1 MIKKY
6 LGCRKFKEFTCSILF
21 FCSLWLVAPRL
32 SAQHFWNM
40 SFEHEVYGNQPRKW
54 SIEQEG
60 ESYNARVVNA
70 TSKDGQRSLEVS
82 QKNASTYLLLSIPG
96 NIVLDKKIEVNGYI
110 KMSAE
115 DTISVGWMLLN
126 PETRHILPPKPNL
139 LVNQT
144 WEQVKLEHTYSE
156 AYDASRLLVVLFAE
170 GSAKFWVDDITIM
183 LDGEV
188 YGVDPPSF
196 REPTIEEI
204 ARLDK
209 HTKAIDSQTS
219 NTNDLSP
226 MVETVGQ
233 AKVVAL
239 GENSH
244 GSSTLFKFKLRMTQ
258 LLVKELGFSVF
269 ALESPAVEADRINS
283 YVLGEEL
290 SRAQILDNLM
300 YPSWQ
305 TQDMLDIINWIR
317 LFNTTAKA
325 KVTFAGFDM
334 QSGQLALLRLSDQV
348 EQLDQVHAKL
358 ITSISELYT
367 QEDKRK
373 EEWRGLS
380 ELAQELKVALQDLA
394 ERDENPMSDTDI
406 NRLIHYADI
415 LLQSIDLNS
424 GLNSKTRD
432 EYMADNIE
440 WIADDCDCKV
450 IVSADNDH
458 IRKKDA
464 KAGYY
469 LSQRMGDDY
478 LALGMT
484 YNGGTYSADGPKESY
499 EVHPSYS
506 GTYEYLFS
514 QSRFDDFFI
523 DLREVEGV
531 PLLDQLSAFR
541 TIGSRPQDTS
551 QFSEMYL
558 KDNFDII
565 AFFRYSQHSKRL
577 SNQD

>member
-6 LGCRKFKEFTCSILF
+6 LGYRKFKESTCFVLF
-21 FCSLWLVAPRL
+21 FCLLWLVAPSL
-32 SAQHFWNM
+32 SAQHFWNT
-40 SFEHEVYGNQPRKW
+40 SFEHEVYGQQPRKW

-60 ESYNARVVNA
+60 ESYDARVVNTA
-70 TSKDGQRSLEVS
+70 SKDGQRCLEVS

-96 NIVLDKKIEVNGYI
+96 NVVVDKKIGVNGYI
-110 KMSAE
+110 KTSAE
-115 DTISVGWMLLN
+115 DTISIGWMLLN
-126 PETRHILPPKPNL
+126 PETRDILPPKPNL
-139 LVNQT
+139 FVNQT

-188 YGVDPPSF
+188 YGVDPPDF
-196 REPTIEEI
+196 REPTKEEI
-204 ARLDK
+204 ALLDK
-209 HTKAIDSQTS
+209 YAKPIDPQAL
-219 NTNDLSP
+219 NTNDLRAIVE
-226 MVETVGQ
+226 MVDQ

-244 GSSTLFKFKLRMTQ
+244 GSSTLFKFKLRATQ
-258 LLVKELGFSVF
+258 LLIKELGFSVF
-269 ALESPAVEADRINS
+269 ALESPTVEADKINA
-283 YVLGEEL
+283 YVLGGQL
-290 SRAQILDNLM
+290 SRAEILDNLT

-305 TQDMLDIINWIR
+305 TQDMLDIIDWIR
-317 LFNTTAKA
+317 LYNTTAKA

-334 QSGQLALLRLSDQV
+334 QSGQLALLRLGALV
-348 EQLDQVHAKL
+348 AQLDQEYGL
-358 ITSISELYT
+358 LLTSINELYDR
-367 QEDKRK
+367 EDKSR

-380 ELAQELKVALQDLA
+380 ELVKELKVALQDLA
-394 ERDENPMSDTDI
+394 ERDENPMSEIEI

-415 LLQSIDLNS
+415 LTQSIELNS

-440 WIADDCDCKV
+440 WISEYCNCKV

-469 LSQRMGDDY
+469 LSQRLGDDY

-484 YNGGTYSADGPKESY
+484 YNEGTYSADGPKESY

-506 GTYEYLFS
+506 GTYEYLLS
-514 QSRFDDFFI
+514 KSRFDDFFI
-523 DLREVEGV
+523 DIREVEGV
-531 PLLDQLSAFR
+531 PLLDELSAFR

-558 KDNFDII
+558 RDNFDII
-565 AFFRYSQHSKRL
+565 AFFKYSQHSKRL
-577 SNQD
+577 SNRD